1 MECQKCKQQF
11 EGPICPHCQ
20 TPVPGQVDNP
30 AQAGANPYAVPAP
43 VNQYEDNF
51 TPPAEQGDGT
61 GGVIPYKNPKA
72 LIAYYLGIISG
83 LPLIGL
89 PFGIAAFVLGIM
101 GLKARKA
108 NPVIKGSA
116 HAWIGIGCG
125 GLFTLLWLLII
136 VIGIAGLFLGPQ

>member
-1 MECQKCKQQF
+1 MQEYEGADCPNCQIPVAEEVQNR
-11 EGPICPHCQ
+11 GQ
-20 TPVPGQVDNP
+20 TTD
-30 AQAGANPYAVPAP
+30 ANPYAAASTQVPQQYDSSAP
-43 VNQYEDNF
+43 VQE
-51 TPPAEQGDGT
+51 GDGT

-83 LPLIGL
+83 LPFIGL

-101 GLKARKA
+101 GLKARKR

-125 GLFTLLWLLII
+125 GLFAVLWGLAI
-136 VIGIAGLFLGPQ
+136 VAMIASLVFAPR